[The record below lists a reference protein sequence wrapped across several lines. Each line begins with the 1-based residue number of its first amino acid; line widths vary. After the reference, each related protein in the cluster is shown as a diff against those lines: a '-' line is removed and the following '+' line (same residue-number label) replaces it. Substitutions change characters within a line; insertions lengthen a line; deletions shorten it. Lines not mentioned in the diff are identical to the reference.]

1 MGGIPACRSNSQRGS
16 QPANHVAL
24 TANLLHGCFCV
35 WHDTR
40 ALKYPHRTR
49 ELSCW
54 SPCLATRTLYRR
66 SVDDVTMTSPRD
78 HGHNPRRAPDSPH
91 MIYYTL
97 PQTSCTWALM
107 TPPPPGGPRTHNG
120 QNVHCAP
127 RTSFAPR
134 LNQSKWCMRGHTRA
148 LPSGWLIC
156 LRCAVKVICSKKF
169 PPTLRVCLHYGPP
182 NPIDNQCHSRTH
194 QQNTSPRYTKGKY
207 YFSLSTV
214 CVGGG

>member
-16 QPANHVAL
+16 PPANHVAL

-54 SPCLATRTLYRR
+54 SPCLATLTLYRR

-78 HGHNPRRAPDSPH
+78 HGHNPRRAPDSPY

-107 TPPPPGGPRTHNG
+107 TPPSPGGPRTHNG
-120 QNVHCAP
+120 QNVHRVP
-127 RTSFAPR
+127 RTRIPAPSQLEQMVHAWSHACIALR
-134 LNQSKWCMRGHTRA
+134 LVDM
-148 LPSGWLIC
+148 
-156 LRCAVKVICSKKF
+156 
-169 PPTLRVCLHYGPP
+169 
-182 NPIDNQCHSRTH
+182 
-194 QQNTSPRYTKGKY
+194 
-207 YFSLSTV
+207 STV
-214 CVGGG
+214 CGQSDLLQKMPTDLTSLPSLRTT